1 MTAAPAPSRLGVR
14 DRLARDPYLTRM
26 IIVLVALLAFFAIVK
41 PSQFFGLRTW
51 TGMAVQFPEFGIMAL
66 GVMITM
72 FTAGID
78 LSMVSVANLT
88 GIITA
93 YMLKA
98 ALPAEATGTNYV
110 LSVLLA
116 VLMAVIVG
124 GACGAFNGFLISRVK
139 IPPILATLGT
149 LELFGGIAIV
159 ISEGKGVPGFKP
171 FSDVITGKLLGVIP
185 IQLVVFLV
193 CVAVIG
199 SLLTFTGFGTKI
211 LMLGTNETAARFSGM
226 KVTSLLMRTY
236 ILSGMLAGIAGVI
249 MLATYNSAKAG
260 NAEPYT
266 LLTILIVVLGGVNP
280 NGGKGRI
287 TGVILAILTLQI
299 LASGLNMFPDIS
311 NFYRPLIW
319 GGVLLAIITM
329 DEFKGGAVLS
339 RLLTRKAE
347 S

>member
-1 MTAAPAPSRLGVR
+1 MTEKTSFDIRGFLT
-14 DRLARDPYLTRM
+14 RDPYLTRM
-26 IIVLVALLAFFAIVK
+26 IVILAALLVFFAAVK

-88 GIITA
+88 GICTA
-93 YMLKA
+93 LLLK
-98 ALPAEATGTNYV
+98 
-110 LSVLLA
+110 SVLGSEVTGLTSVSA
-116 VLMAVIVG
+116 MLIALFMAFLVG
-124 GACGAFNGFLISRVK
+124 GLCGAFNGFLISRVK

-149 LELFGGIAIV
+149 LELFGGVAIV

-171 FSDVITGKLLGVIP
+171 FSDVLTGKLLGVVP
-185 IQLVVFLV
+185 LQLVVFIV
-193 CVAVIG
+193 CVTAIG
-199 SLLTFTGFGTKI
+199 FLLAMTSFGTKI

-226 KVTSLLMRTY
+226 SVNSLIMKTY
-236 ILSGMLAGIAGVI
+236 TLSGILAGVAGMV

-280 NGGKGRI
+280 NGGKGRL
-287 TGVILAILTLQI
+287 TGVILATLTLQI

-319 GGVLLAIITM
+319 GAVLLLVITL
-329 DEFKGGAVLS
+329 DEAKGSKTLS
-339 RLLTRKAE
+339 RLLNRKKVSA
-347 S
+347 

>member
-1 MTAAPAPSRLGVR
+1 MKNFDVR
-14 DRLARDPYLTRM
+14 RVLTRDPYLTRM
-26 IIVLVALLAFFAIVK
+26 IVILVALMAFFAVVK
-41 PSQFFGLRTW
+41 PAQFFGLRTW

-88 GIITA
+88 GICTA
-93 YMLKA
+93 LLLKSV
-98 ALPAEATGTNYV
+98 LGDEATGLT
-110 LSVLLA
+110 SVSAMLIAL
-116 VLMAVIVG
+116 VMAFAVG
-124 GACGAFNGFLISRVK
+124 GLCGAFNGFLISRVK

-149 LELFGGIAIV
+149 LELFGGVAIV

-171 FSDVITGKLLGVIP
+171 FSDVLTGKLFGVVP
-185 IQLVVFLV
+185 LQLVVFIT

-199 SLLTFTGFGTKI
+199 FLLAMTSFGTKI

-226 KVTSLLMRTY
+226 HVNSLLMKTY
-236 ILSGMLAGIAGVI
+236 TLSGILAGMAGMV

-280 NGGKGRI
+280 NGGKGRL
-287 TGVILAILTLQI
+287 TGVILATLTLQI

-319 GGVLLAIITM
+319 GAVLLLVITM
-329 DEFKGGAVLS
+329 DEAKGSKTLS
-339 RLLTRKAE
+339 RLMNRKKVSA
-347 S
+347 

>member
-1 MTAAPAPSRLGVR
+1 MTEKTSFDIRGFLT
-14 DRLARDPYLTRM
+14 RDPYLTRM
-26 IIVLVALLAFFAIVK
+26 IVILAALLVFFAAVK

-88 GIITA
+88 GICTA
-93 YMLKA
+93 LLLK
-98 ALPAEATGTNYV
+98 
-110 LSVLLA
+110 SVLGSEVTGLTSVSA
-116 VLMAVIVG
+116 MLIALFMAFLVG
-124 GACGAFNGFLISRVK
+124 GLCGAFNGFLISRVK

-149 LELFGGIAIV
+149 LELFGGVAIV

-171 FSDVITGKLLGVIP
+171 FSDVLTGKLLGVVP
-185 IQLVVFLV
+185 LQLVVFIA
-193 CVAVIG
+193 CVTAIG
-199 SLLTFTGFGTKI
+199 FLLAMTSFGTKI

-226 KVTSLLMRTY
+226 SVNSLIMKTY
-236 ILSGMLAGIAGVI
+236 TFSGILAGVAGMV

-280 NGGKGRI
+280 NGGKGRL
-287 TGVILAILTLQI
+287 TGVILATLTLQI

-319 GGVLLAIITM
+319 GAVLLLVITM
-329 DEFKGGAVLS
+329 DEAKGSKTLS
-339 RLLTRKAE
+339 RLLNRKKVSA
-347 S
+347 

>member
-1 MTAAPAPSRLGVR
+1 MTEKTSFDIRGFLT
-14 DRLARDPYLTRM
+14 RDPYLTRM
-26 IIVLVALLAFFAIVK
+26 IVILAALLVFFAAVK

-88 GIITA
+88 GICTA
-93 YMLKA
+93 LLLK
-98 ALPAEATGTNYV
+98 
-110 LSVLLA
+110 SVLGSEVTGLTSVSA
-116 VLMAVIVG
+116 MLIALFMAFLVG
-124 GACGAFNGFLISRVK
+124 GLCGAFNGFLISRVK

-149 LELFGGIAIV
+149 LELFGGVAIV

-171 FSDVITGKLLGVIP
+171 FSDVLTGKLLGVVP
-185 IQLVVFLV
+185 LQLVVFIA
-193 CVAVIG
+193 CVTAIG
-199 SLLTFTGFGTKI
+199 FLLAMTSFGTKI

-226 KVTSLLMRTY
+226 SVNSLIMKTY
-236 ILSGMLAGIAGVI
+236 TLSGILAGVAGMV

-280 NGGKGRI
+280 NGGKGRL
-287 TGVILAILTLQI
+287 TGVILATLTLQI

-319 GGVLLAIITM
+319 GAVLLLVITM
-329 DEFKGGAVLS
+329 DEAKGSKTLS
-339 RLLTRKAE
+339 RLLNRKKVSA
-347 S
+347 